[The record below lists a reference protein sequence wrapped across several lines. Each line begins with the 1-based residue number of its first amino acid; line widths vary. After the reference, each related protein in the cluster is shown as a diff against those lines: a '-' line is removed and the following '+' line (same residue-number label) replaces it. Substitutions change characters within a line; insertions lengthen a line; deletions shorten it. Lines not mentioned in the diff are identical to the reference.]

1 MVIQRDAITRS
12 IKYTHTL
19 LKHTHVLTQT
29 LWEYVYVWSRSNFFH
44 IMVWDIALPRRFP
57 SFQNSYLYLRRWTDI
72 MITLTGI
79 FYHPFLHTF
88 SLPNIP
94 SPQILSSSFHS
105 SFAVSEPFSQE
116 FRSHTLLFA
125 SLLSI
130 ILDLS
135 FCGRQS
141 NEDLQEIS
149 VMEVGVYC
157 TIVKRGI
164 MPH

>member
-1 MVIQRDAITRS
+1 MNRYYDNTNWDLLS
-12 IKYTHTL
+12 PFPPHFLFTKY
-19 LKHTHVLTQT
+19 
-29 LWEYVYVWSRSNFFH
+29 
-44 IMVWDIALPRRFP
+44 
-57 SFQNSYLYLRRWTDI
+57 
-72 MITLTGI
+72 
-79 FYHPFLHTF
+79 
-88 SLPNIP
+88 IP
-94 SPQILSSSFHS
+94 SPQILSPSFHS